1 MANFTIRAKSHTE
14 WLDARKGGIG
24 ASEVGTILGVNP
36 YETPYQLWR
45 RKMGLDAPK
54 QESFL
59 MKAGHYLEDAIARF
73 CADETGVEI
82 IKQSAEEFVV
92 VNRDK
97 QFLRVSPDRY
107 AWLPDAKHT
116 ADNKVIIECKS
127 TQKAISE
134 DDIPLSWFSQV
145 MYQLGVCEMPQ
156 GYLAWLTQG
165 RDFGYKRIAFDK
177 GFYNDVIVAEIE
189 RFWVD
194 NILGKKE
201 PTLTSLDDVKLRY
214 PRHEAGKFIEATPE
228 MIEQYETLKSTSA
241 EIKRL
246 MDIKTEA
253 ENALK
258 IAIGEAEGI
267 VAPATLES
275 SARTLVS
282 WKASKDA
289 RKFNEKAFAAEN
301 ADLYESYLET
311 VAGSRR
317 FLVK

>member
-92 VNRDK
+92 VNQDK

-107 AWLPDAKHT
+107 AWLPNAKHT
-116 ADNKVIIECKS
+116 ANNKVIIECKS
-127 TQKAISE
+127 TQKAIIE

-165 RDFGYKRIAFDK
+165 RDFGCKHIAFDK
-177 GFYNDVIVAEIE
+177 DFYNDVIVSEIE

-194 NILGKKE
+194 NILGQKE
-201 PTLTSLDDVKLRY
+201 PTLASLDDVKLRY
-214 PRHEAGKFIEATPE
+214 PRHEAGRFIEATPE

-246 MDIKTEA
+246 TDIKTEA

-275 SARTLVS
+275 SARTLVT
-282 WKASKDA
+282 WKASKDS

-301 ADLYESYLET
+301 AGLYESYLET